1 MFNLTP
7 FASLPIDQ
15 LSRLLVYLGSL
26 CLGLSL
32 YLCLQMPLQW
42 AASRQKREAKFGW
55 DVDDS
60 RHLTLRKQS
69 SFFAHFQPWIVGLAD
84 SMRRVTPWMLDANIL
99 PARSKTLRR
108 LADIILSS
116 PDKTQRAMVSGV
128 ANGAW
133 TVEEYL
139 SSSWI
144 TSAGIGAAVAI
155 AVDRSIVS
163 PTFVATFALTSL
175 IAYRYQIA
183 VLHHKAAVRR
193 RLIRRL
199 LPHSLE
205 AFAMTMSAGGTLP
218 EAIEDFVR
226 DFPGHPLA
234 FEYSRLLR
242 DINRGRTKYESL
254 IALSQRLDVSEFD
267 DVLRT
272 MTISDEHGAPVAKFF
287 RNSASQMRVKQLRQ
301 METAIGR
308 AEAQMPLP
316 TMVIM
321 VACMMIAVAPFIV
334 MAVHSGAL
342 EQLK

>member
-1 MFNLTP
+1 MFNPTL
-7 FASLPIDQ
+7 FASLPIDN
-15 LSRLLVYLGSL
+15 LSQMLVYLGSL

-32 YLCLQMPLQW
+32 YSCLQLPLQW
-42 AASRQKREAKFGW
+42 AARRKKHTANFGW

-60 RHLTLRKQS
+60 RYVTLRKHS

-84 SMRRVTPWMLDANIL
+84 SMRRLAPWMLDSNIL
-99 PARSKTLRR
+99 PARSKALRR
-108 LADIILSS
+108 VADIIFTS
-116 PDKTQRAMVSGV
+116 PIKTQRAMVSSV

-133 TVEEYL
+133 SVEEYL
-139 SSSWI
+139 SATWI
-144 TSAGIGAAVAI
+144 SSAGIGAIVAI
-155 AVDRSIVS
+155 FMDRSIIS
-163 PTFVATFALTSL
+163 PTFLGVFTLTSL

-183 VLHHKAAVRR
+183 KLHHRAAVRR

-218 EAIEDFVR
+218 EAVEDFVR

-272 MTISDEHGAPVAKFF
+272 MTISDERGAPVANFF
-287 RNSASQMRVKQLRQ
+287 RNSASQMRNKQLRQ
-301 METAIGR
+301 MEAAIGK